1 MEFFYAA
8 ESIRL
13 ARHHRAVL
21 PRDPHWVSLDPRVHL
36 DHVAR
41 CSRSELMASLVE
53 KYRRVFRRIGAT
65 VGESECASVYAD
77 TAAALD
83 RFGVASGADDLANSA
98 RPHDQDWSVGV
109 SPAHLVAET
118 EAKLRRLF
126 GITDPSTDP
135 SGTELLRRWFTSE
148 SVLLAEQGG
157 YSNPARSITDPG
169 FHLAWARR
177 TRFVAIVRDLMDKQR
192 EQFDRQL
199 DTGAQAWHAF
209 CAETMSR
216 LAAWGG
222 ALVIAP
228 GIPAEPAAWDAT
240 CQQLAADGGPERV
253 WKHLDHVGRTV
264 ASNLLLRA
272 RSAQSPRPS

>member
-1 MEFFYAA
+1 VLRCTQTRPRHSTASAWRAA
-8 ESIRL
+8 QTTWRTRPGRTIKTG
-13 ARHHRAVL
+13 
-21 PRDPHWVSLDPRVHL
+21 P
-36 DHVAR
+36 
-41 CSRSELMASLVE
+41 SE
-53 KYRRVFRRIGAT
+53 YRRPISWQRQRPSCDVF
-65 VGESECASVYAD
+65 
-77 TAAALD
+77 
-83 RFGVASGADDLANSA
+83 
-98 RPHDQDWSVGV
+98 
-109 SPAHLVAET
+109 
-118 EAKLRRLF
+118 F